1 MDILQNQWSP
11 IYIVAILTSIQ
22 VKSGLRV
29 IPEYANRWFGA
40 LIEKGKVLECAPILT
55 KMGERDPK
63 PDAMSYDIVI
73 RGLCKESNFDMSVEL
88 LGQMLRYNVG
98 VTPVLKQFLNEE
110 FGKVGR
116 GEEIERLLAM
126 RGQGYYRPSG
136 PSGPPRMPGP
146 VGV

>member
-1 MDILQNQWSP
+1 MSGYSTKSVESNIYSCYADIYP
-11 IYIVAILTSIQ
+11 
-22 VKSGLRV
+22 
-29 IPEYANRWFGA
+29 
-40 LIEKGKVLECAPILT
+40 GKVLECAPILT
-55 KMGERDPK
+55 KMGERDPNT
-63 PDAMSYDIVI
+63 DAMSYDIVI

-98 VTPVLKQFLNEE
+98 VTPVLKQFFNED